1 MLKVHRKL
9 ILTRM
14 AKIEDVSKRLIICH
28 LMVHEKILP
37 TFAIFTITIKATET
51 RAVVRTVGIDAV
63 SIEITQ
69 RHRGRTLVYIYIKRK
84 NTVIFCINVNKCR
97 EYSIHFLTRSS
108 VWQPRGKAAIL
119 QVNTIEYFL
128 EEFT

>member
-1 MLKVHRKL
+1 MKVHRKCTLPL
-9 ILTRM
+9 I
-14 AKIEDVSKRLIICH
+14 AEDDDVSKSFNCH
-28 LMVHEKILP
+28 LMLHEKILL

-69 RHRGRTLVYIYIKRK
+69 PHRGRTLVYIYIKQSYFVLRFDK
-84 NTVIFCINVNKCR
+84 YH

-108 VWQPRGKAAIL
+108 GWQPRDKAAML
-119 QVNTIEYFL
+119 GVNTIEYFL
-128 EEFT
+128 EEFA

>member
-1 MLKVHRKL
+1 MLEVHRKL

-28 LMVHEKILP
+28 LMVYEKILP

-69 RHRGRTLVYIYIKRK
+69 PHRGRTLVYIYIKQS
-84 NTVIFCINVNKCR
+84 FCINVNKCR

-108 VWQPRGKAAIL
+108 GWQPRGKAAIL
-119 QVNTIEYFL
+119 RVNTIEYFL

>member
-1 MLKVHRKL
+1 MLKVHRKFTLQL
-9 ILTRM
+9 I
-14 AKIEDVSKRLIICH
+14 AKDNDVSKSFNCH
-28 LMVHEKILP
+28 LMLHEKILP

-63 SIEITQ
+63 GIEITQ
-69 RHRGRTLVYIYIKRK
+69 PHRGRTLVYIYIKQSYFVLRFDK
-84 NTVIFCINVNKCR
+84 YH

-108 VWQPRGKAAIL
+108 GWQPRDKAAML
-119 QVNTIEYFL
+119 GVNTIEYFL

>member
-1 MLKVHRKL
+1 MLKLHRKL

-28 LMVHEKILP
+28 LMVYEKILP
-37 TFAIFTITIKATET
+37 TFAIFTITIKAAET

-69 RHRGRTLVYIYIKRK
+69 PHRGRTLVYIYIKQSYFVL
-84 NTVIFCINVNKCR
+84 TLINVVNIL
-97 EYSIHFLTRSS
+97 SIF
-108 VWQPRGKAAIL
+108 
-119 QVNTIEYFL
+119 
-128 EEFT
+128 